1 MSRKIIAYENYYKD
15 FFDTLDK
22 GTQEKVLYGLL
33 LLKTQDRL
41 PAKYVK
47 FLKEGLYEL
56 RIEWQGNIY
65 RIFFCYDEGHIVIL
79 FNGFQKKTQKTPDR
93 EIDKALKLKKEY
105 YERKELKMF
114 DVDAQ
119 LDAVFGKEGTPERK
133 AAEDRAN
140 AFFTGQIIEEARK
153 KANMTQ
159 AELAEKIGTN
169 KSYISRVE
177 TGKQSLRFLPF
188 IVLLLLWD

>member
-79 FNGFQKKTQKTPDR
+79 FNGFQKKTQKTPR
-93 EIDKALKLKKEY
+93 GEIEKANVYRKEY
-105 YERKELKMF
+105 LSRKENRL
-114 DVDAQ
+114 
-119 LDAVFGKEGTPERK
+119 
-133 AAEDRAN
+133 
-140 AFFTGQIIEEARK
+140 
-153 KANMTQ
+153 
-159 AELAEKIGTN
+159 
-169 KSYISRVE
+169 
-177 TGKQSLRFLPF
+177 
-188 IVLLLLWD
+188 

>member
-1 MSRKIIAYENYYKD
+1 MSRKIIAYESYYKD

-105 YERKELKMF
+105 YERKRTK
-114 DVDAQ
+114 DV
-119 LDAVFGKEGTPERK
+119 
-133 AAEDRAN
+133 
-140 AFFTGQIIEEARK
+140 
-153 KANMTQ
+153 
-159 AELAEKIGTN
+159 
-169 KSYISRVE
+169 
-177 TGKQSLRFLPF
+177 
-188 IVLLLLWD
+188 

>member
-65 RIFFCYDEGHIVIL
+65 RIFFCFMMKGIL
-79 FNGFQKKTQKTPDR
+79 LYCSMAFKRRRRKHQI
-93 EIDKALKLKKEY
+93 EKLIKH
-105 YERKELKMF
+105 
-114 DVDAQ
+114 
-119 LDAVFGKEGTPERK
+119 
-133 AAEDRAN
+133 
-140 AFFTGQIIEEARK
+140 
-153 KANMTQ
+153 
-159 AELAEKIGTN
+159 
-169 KSYISRVE
+169 
-177 TGKQSLRFLPF
+177 
-188 IVLLLLWD
+188 

>member
-15 FFDTLDK
+15 FLILWIK
-22 GTQEKVLYGLL
+22 VRKKKVLYGLL

-105 YERKELKMF
+105 YERKK
-114 DVDAQ
+114 
-119 LDAVFGKEGTPERK
+119 
-133 AAEDRAN
+133 N
-140 AFFTGQIIEEARK
+140 
-153 KANMTQ
+153 
-159 AELAEKIGTN
+159 
-169 KSYISRVE
+169 
-177 TGKQSLRFLPF
+177 
-188 IVLLLLWD
+188 

>member
-1 MSRKIIAYENYYKD
+1 MMLLRLMLVVLGYILMLIIKMDLDVREKLIERQVKLSVVLTNYKD

-105 YERKELKMF
+105 YERKRTK
-114 DVDAQ
+114 DV
-119 LDAVFGKEGTPERK
+119 
-133 AAEDRAN
+133 
-140 AFFTGQIIEEARK
+140 
-153 KANMTQ
+153 
-159 AELAEKIGTN
+159 
-169 KSYISRVE
+169 
-177 TGKQSLRFLPF
+177 
-188 IVLLLLWD
+188 